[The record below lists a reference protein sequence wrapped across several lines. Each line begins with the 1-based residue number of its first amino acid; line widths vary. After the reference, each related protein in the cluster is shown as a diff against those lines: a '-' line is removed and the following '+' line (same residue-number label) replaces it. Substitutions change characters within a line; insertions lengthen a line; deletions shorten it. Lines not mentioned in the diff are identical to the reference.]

1 MGYNNLTYGIVNG
14 RIIGMVDGFEAARQ
28 SIEKLLQTNQYDY
41 LIYNWEYGV
50 GLKKLIGKPLSY
62 IKIMLPKIIKKQLS
76 YDDRVVSVYGFSYE
90 VKKNKLYVDFYTET
104 IYGSDRFKIVV
115 DYK

>member
-14 RIIGMVDGFEAARQ
+14 RITGMIDGFASAKQ
-28 SIEKLLQTNQYDY
+28 SIEKLLLTNQYDY
-41 LIYNWEYGV
+41 PIYNWEYGV
-50 GLKKLIGKPLSY
+50 ALKKLIGKPLSY

-76 YDDRVVSVYGFSYE
+76 YDDRVKNVYGFSYE
-90 VKKNKLYVDFYTET
+90 VQKNKLYVDFNTET
-104 IYGSDRFKIVV
+104 IYGSDIFRIVV